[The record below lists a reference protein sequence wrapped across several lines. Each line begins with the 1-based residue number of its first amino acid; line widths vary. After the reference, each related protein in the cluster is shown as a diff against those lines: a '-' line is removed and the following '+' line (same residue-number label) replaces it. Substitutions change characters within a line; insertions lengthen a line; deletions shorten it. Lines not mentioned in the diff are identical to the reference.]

1 MADPE
6 NCLKFM
12 KEVIFKCVGGI
23 ENLNPKENTNNQMGV
38 YEKLLQKAEIKIRDL
53 IRVIKK
59 CVLVKLISK

>member
-1 MADPE
+1 
-6 NCLKFM
+6 M

-53 IRVIKK
+53 IRVGRKGF
-59 CVLVKLISK
+59 